1 MTNGYTDIKNT
12 DMMLIMGGNPAEN
25 HPCGFK
31 WAIEAKKTRNAKMI
45 VVDPR
50 FTRTAAT
57 ADLFLQIRA
66 GADIA
71 FLGGMINYAIEN
83 NRIAKDYVVNYTN
96 AAFVVKEG
104 FKLPEDGL
112 YSGFDAKTQ
121 VYDKSSW
128 NYEAGGNLGPPAP
141 ATAAAPPAGGPTA
154 QPAPGTAGTP
164 PNGAK
169 AGAGANGTAGTPS
182 SGAHPAAGA
191 ATPATTAKPG
201 TPAAAHAATAAGAKT
216 AEGTAPT
223 PKATAGG
230 HAGAPPVVAPYT
242 MGAAALPMP
251 GAPPASLPPNVAY
264 DLSLQHP
271 RCVFQLLKKQYSRYT
286 PEMVEKITGIPR
298 DQFLKAADL
307 FTSVR
312 KDGDMKK
319 AGTIIYAVGWTQHT
333 FGTQIIRT
341 AAMLQML
348 LGNVGRAGGGV
359 NALRGHS
366 NIQGATD
373 MAGIFDNLP
382 GYLKVPTP
390 ADADFASYAKRIT
403 PTASKPSEWD
413 SFNYWGNTPKFATSL
428 LKAMYGDAAKK
439 ENDWAFNYLPKVD
452 RNYSWTQIWD
462 NMYRGKVKGM
472 LAFGMN
478 GVAIGPDSQK
488 NIEALKK
495 ADFLVVGEIY
505 PDETSEFWK
514 SPGISAEEM
523 QKINTTVYRLPCA
536 GFAEKDGSMT
546 NSSRWLQW
554 KNAALPPPG
563 NARLDQ
569 DIVAQIFLKVRALYK
584 QEGGKFPD
592 PILNLTWPYTDP
604 MHPALGEI
612 AKEVNGKALADLED
626 PNTHQQIK
634 AGQQLPGFAWLK
646 DDGTT
651 SCGNWIYCGSWTEAG
666 PQLARRGTEDPSG
679 LGIYPNWAWSWPAN
693 RRVLYNRAS
702 CDVAGKPWD
711 PERRQVWWSEAAQKW
726 VGNDVPDFKVD
737 SNPKAHMGPFIMNPE
752 GVARIFAPLSAFA
765 DGPFPEHYEPIES
778 PLENALH
785 PQQSTN
791 PVVKKLTTAADKYAE
806 TGGQFDVICTTYRL
820 TEHYHYWTKNNPVNV
835 QLIPEPFVE
844 IPVELAAKLGI
855 QGGDKVK
862 VTSARSYYIA
872 KAFVTRRIK
881 PMKFDGKDVFQIGI
895 PIHQGYRGIQED
907 EGENARTLVN
917 RLSPTVYDPNAFT
930 PEFKGFLVKLE
941 KA

>member
-31 WAIEAKKTRNAKMI
+31 WAIEAKRNRNAKMI

-71 FLGGMINYAIEN
+71 FLGGLVRYAIEN
-83 NRIAKDYVVNYTN
+83 NRIAKDYIVNYTN
-96 AAFVVKEG
+96 AAFLIKEG

-112 YSGFDAKTQ
+112 YSGFDPAKQT
-121 VYDKSSW
+121 YDKATW
-128 NYEAGGNLGPPAP
+128 NYEAGGNVGPIPAVTTKPAASAASPAGAASPAP
-141 ATAAAPPAGGPTA
+141 AKAAASAGS
-154 QPAPGTAGTP
+154 GTS
-164 PNGAK
+164 GA
-169 AGAGANGTAGTPS
+169 
-182 SGAHPAAGA
+182 AHPAAAPSSPA
-191 ATPATTAKPG
+191 ATTSGKP
-201 TPAAAHAATAAGAKT
+201 
-216 AEGTAPT
+216 AEGASS
-223 PKATAGG
+223 KKAGG
-230 HAGAPPVVAPYT
+230 GTSGPAVAPYT
-242 MGAAALPMP
+242 VGAGAVQAAP
-251 GAPPASLPPNVAY
+251 APSLPPNIAY

-271 RCVFQLLKKQYSRYT
+271 RSVFQLLKQQYSRYT
-286 PEMVEKITGIPR
+286 PEMVERVTGIPK

-312 KDGDMKK
+312 TNGDMKK
-319 AGTIIYAVGWTQHT
+319 VATIIYAVGWTQHT
-333 FGTQIIRT
+333 FGSQIIRT
-341 AAMLQML
+341 AAILQML

-390 ADADFASYAKRIT
+390 ADADFAAYAKRIT
-403 PTASKPSEWD
+403 PTSAKPTEWD
-413 SFNYWGNTPKFATSL
+413 SYNYWSNTPKFAVSL

-439 ENDWAFNYLPKVD
+439 ENDWAFAYLPKVD
-452 RNYSWTQIWD
+452 KNYSWTNIWD
-462 NMYRGKVKGM
+462 NMYRGTVKGM

-505 PDETSEFWK
+505 PDETSEFWMA
-514 SPGISAEEM
+514 PGISKEEM
-523 QKINTTVYRLPCA
+523 KKIQTTVYRLPCA

-554 KNAALPPPG
+554 KNVALPPPG
-563 NARLDQ
+563 QARLDQ
-569 DIVAQIFLKVRALYK
+569 DIVAQIFLKVRELYK
-584 QEGGKFPD
+584 KEGGKFPD

-604 MHPALGEI
+604 LHPSLTEI

-626 PNTHQQIK
+626 PKTHQQIK

-651 SCGNWIYCGSWTEAG
+651 SCGNWLYSGSWTEAG

-679 LGIYPNWAWSWPAN
+679 QGIYPNWAWSWPAN
-693 RRVLYNRAS
+693 RRVMYNRAS
-702 CDVAGKPWD
+702 CDPTGKPWD
-711 PERRQVWWSEAAQKW
+711 PERRQVWWSEATQKW

-737 SNPKAHMGPFIMNPE
+737 SPPSDHMGPFIMNPE
-752 GVARIFAPLSAFA
+752 GIGRLFAPLGAFQ

-778 PLENALH
+778 PIENPFH
-785 PQQSTN
+785 PKQSTN
-791 PVVKKLTTAADKYAE
+791 PVVKKFTTPADVYAKP
-806 TGGQFDVICTTYRL
+806 GDDFKIVCTTYRL

-844 IPVELAAKLGI
+844 IPVELAASLGI
-855 QGGDKVK
+855 SGGEKVK
-862 VTSARSYYIA
+862 VTSARSFYIA
-872 KAFVTRRIK
+872 KAFVTKRIK
-881 PMKFDGKDVFQIGI
+881 PMTIDGKKVYRIGI
-895 PIHQGYRGIQED
+895 PIHQGFRGIAED
-907 EGENARTLVN
+907 EERNARTLVN
-917 RLSPTVYDPNAFT
+917 RLSPTVFDPNAYT